1 MRRIADWAS
10 RAVREDTAAVRYVD
24 MVTCP
29 ACGQENPEGFR
40 LCGMCGA
47 PLVAAAA
54 PAREERKVVTI
65 VFTDL
70 VGSTARAE
78 DLDPED
84 VRATLSAY
92 YAQLRAELERYGG
105 TVEKFIGDAVM
116 AVFGAPIAHE
126 DDAERAVRAALA
138 IRDSIGEELQI
149 RTAVNTGEALVAL
162 GAKPGE
168 GDAMV
173 AGDVV
178 NTAARLQSAAPVN
191 GILVGEGTYR
201 ATRHVIDYNDASPV
215 EAKGKSEPVKVWEAV
230 AARSLLGS
238 DVEEK
243 RRTPLVGRQRER
255 SLLADALERARTEQ
269 SVQLV
274 TLVGVPGIGKSRLV
288 VELFQIIEADPDI
301 ISWRQGRSLPYGERV
316 SFWALGEIV
325 KAHAGILESDD
336 AATAEER
343 LAAMVDT
350 LSEDEQ
356 ERDWLARHTRPLL
369 GLEGAERTE
378 REEAFAAWRRLLE
391 AAAEQRPLVLVF
403 EDLHWADDGL
413 LDFVDHLADWAT
425 TVPMLILGTA
435 RPELLDRRPGW
446 GGGKRNAF
454 TRSIGALSDEET
466 AVLLQRL
473 LDRAVLD
480 ADAQQAV
487 LQRAEGNPLYAE
499 EYARML
505 AEHEGGDLRLPETV
519 QGLIAA
525 RIDGLAPEEKALL
538 QDASVIGKVFWPG
551 ALPSADDRI
560 LHALER
566 KEFVRR
572 DRRSSIAGE
581 TQYAFLHA
589 LVRDVAYG
597 QIPRAERAEKHRR
610 AAEWLASLAGDR
622 SEDHAEM
629 LAHHYHEA
637 LSLAEAA
644 GIDGS
649 SMREPAR
656 KAFAQ
661 AAERA
666 YGLNAYLAAIQLGN
680 EALALTP
687 EDAPERAPLQL
698 LVAYATWP
706 IGRDDPRLL
715 ESARDGF
722 LAQGDEGH
730 AAEASGLLSR
740 ILFQRGE
747 TEASRRAGAHAVE
760 LARRAPPSPA
770 TGRALAQQARA
781 LEIMDREYEA
791 SLPLAREALEIAN
804 QLGDVSLASHALN
817 TIGLARID
825 LGDAG
830 GIAELEQAVT
840 IAEEG
845 GHLSAA
851 GPALNNLASCLSVVG
866 RLADADAT
874 LARTRTFVERHGHTA
889 GLVWNDGEQVEVA
902 DLLGDLDRVFE
913 WAERYFSHPEA
924 EQLYQ
929 ARGVWALRARAALA
943 RGQMEHAVADA
954 ERALARLRETG
965 YDSQV
970 TGAVLSTAS
979 RCLRA
984 AGRIEEAEAL
994 LGETLSQLG
1003 KIVEHGTW
1011 DLPLQL
1017 VELDRADEYLLA
1029 SENLAGHLWLAAGR
1043 ASASGDLA
1051 GGSEIY
1057 GRIGARFP
1065 EAWAGLLAAER
1076 GDPSRLDTALVY
1088 FEEQRA
1094 TPYAQRCRALL
1105 QASA

>member
-1 MRRIADWAS
+1 
-10 RAVREDTAAVRYVD
+10 
-24 MVTCP
+24 
-29 ACGQENPEGFR
+29 
-40 LCGMCGA
+40 MCGA
-47 PLVAAAA
+47 ALTPAAA
-54 PAREERKVVTI
+54 PPREERKVVTI
-65 VFTDL
+65 LFTDL

-78 DLDPED
+78 GLDPED
-84 VRATLSAY
+84 VSATLSAY
-92 YAQLRAELERYGG
+92 YAQLRAELERFGG

-116 AVFGAPIAHE
+116 AVFGAPVAHE

-138 IRDSIGEELQI
+138 IHDSIGEDLQI

-178 NTAARLQSAAPVN
+178 NTAARLQGAAPVN

-201 ATRHVIDYNDASPV
+201 ATRHVIDYREAEPV
-215 EAKGKSEPVKVWEAV
+215 EAKGKADPVKVWEAV
-230 AARSLLGS
+230 AARSRFGS
-238 DVEEK
+238 DVEQK
-243 RRTPLVGRQRER
+243 LRTPLVGRERER
-255 SLLADALERARTEQ
+255 GFLADALTRARTEE
-269 SVQLV
+269 SAQLV

-288 VELFQIIEADPDI
+288 AELFQIIEAEPDLTN
-301 ISWRQGRSLPYGERV
+301 WRQGRSLPYGERV

-325 KAHAGILESDD
+325 KAHAGILDSDD
-336 AATAEER
+336 TAAAEEK
-343 LAAMVDT
+343 LVAMVAA

-356 ERDWLARHTRPLL
+356 EEDWLARHARPLV

-403 EDLHWADDGL
+403 EDLHWADDGV

-425 TVPMLILGTA
+425 TVPLLILCTA

-446 GGGKRNAF
+446 GGGKRNAL
-454 TRSIGALSDEET
+454 TLSIGALSDEET

-505 AEHEGGDLRLPETV
+505 DEHEGGDLALPETV

-525 RIDGLAPEEKALL
+525 RIDGLAPEDKALL

-551 ALPSADDRI
+551 ALSGAEERI
-560 LHALER
+560 LHGLER

-597 QIPRAERAEKHRR
+597 QIPRADRADKHRR

-622 SEDHAEM
+622 AEDHAEM

-637 LSLAEAA
+637 LTLSKAA
-644 GIDGS
+644 GLDTTAL
-649 SMREPAR
+649 REPAR

-666 YGLNAYLAAIQLGN
+666 YGLNAYLAAIELGN

-687 EDAPERAPLQL
+687 EDAPERAPLLL

-706 IGRDDPRLL
+706 IGRDDPGLI

-722 LAQGDEGH
+722 LAQGDEGR
-730 AAEASGLLSR
+730 AAEAAGLLSR
-740 ILFQRGE
+740 ALFSRGD
-747 TEASRRAGAHAVE
+747 TEGSRRAGAHAVE
-760 LARRAPPSPA
+760 LARGAPASSA

-781 LEIMDREYEA
+781 LEIMDREFEA
-791 SLPLAREALEIAN
+791 ALPLAREALEIAN
-804 QLGDVSLASHALN
+804 KLGDVSLASHALN

-830 GIAELEQAVT
+830 GIAEIEHAVA

-845 GHLSAA
+845 GLPSAA
-851 GPALNNLASCLSVVG
+851 GPALNNLASCLSIVG

-902 DLLGDLDRVFE
+902 GLLGDLDRVFE

-924 EQLYQ
+924 EDLYQ
-929 ARGVWALRARAALA
+929 ARGIWAA
-943 RGQMEHAVADA
+943 RGRSFLGRGQVEQAVADA

-965 YDSQV
+965 HDSQV
-970 TGAVLSTAS
+970 TGQVLSAAS

-984 AGRIEEAEAL
+984 ATRVEEADAL
-994 LGETLSQLG
+994 LDETLSQLP
-1003 KIVEHGTW
+1003 KSVEHNTW
-1011 DLPLQL
+1011 DIPLHL
-1017 VELDRADEYLLA
+1017 VELDRADEYLRQ
-1029 SENLAGHLWLAAGR
+1029 SENLVGHLWLAAGR
-1043 ASASGDLA
+1043 ASASGDLV

-1065 EAWAGLLAAER
+1065 EAWAALLAAER
-1076 GDPSRLDTALVY
+1076 GDTSRLEPALAY

-1094 TPYAQRCRALL
+1094 TPYVERCRALM

>member
-1 MRRIADWAS
+1 
-10 RAVREDTAAVRYVD
+10 

-47 PLVAAAA
+47 ALVPTAA
-54 PAREERKVVTI
+54 PAREERKVVTV

-116 AVFGAPIAHE
+116 AVFGAPVAHE

-178 NTAARLQSAAPVN
+178 NTAARLQGAAPVN

-201 ATRHVIDYNDASPV
+201 STRHAIDYREAAPV

-230 AARSLLGS
+230 AARSRFGS
-238 DVEEK
+238 DVEQK
-243 RRTPLVGRQRER
+243 LRTPLVGRARER
-255 SLLADALERARTEQ
+255 DLLADALTRARTDQ
-269 SVQLV
+269 SAQLV

-288 VELFQIIEADPDI
+288 AELFQILEADPELI
-301 ISWRQGRSLPYGERV
+301 NWRQGRSLPYGERV

-336 AATAEER
+336 AGTAEEK
-343 LAAMVDT
+343 LVATIAT
-350 LSEDEQ
+350 LGEDET
-356 ERDWLARHTRPLL
+356 EREWLARHTRPLV
-369 GLEGAERTE
+369 GLEGAERAE

-425 TVPMLILGTA
+425 TVPLLIVGTA

-454 TRSIGALSDEET
+454 TLSIGALSDEET

-480 ADAQQAV
+480 ADAQEAV

-505 AEHEGGDLRLPETV
+505 VEHEGGELALPETV

-525 RIDGLAPEEKALL
+525 RIDGLAREEKTLL

-551 ALPSADDRI
+551 AVPGADERV

-589 LVRDVAYG
+589 LVRDVTYG

-622 SEDHAEM
+622 TEDHAEM

-637 LSLAEAA
+637 LSLAKAA
-644 GIDGS
+644 GLDTTAL
-649 SMREPAR
+649 RPPAQE
-656 KAFAQ
+656 AFANGARRAFSLGVGD
-661 AAERA
+661 AAYE
-666 YGLNAYLAAIQLGN
+666 LAC
-680 EALALTP
+680 EALALTADDSP
-687 EDAPERAPLQL
+687 ERPALHLLAGYASRLVGIEDA
-698 LVAYATWP
+698 TGH
-706 IGRDDPRLL
+706 I
-715 ESARDGF
+715 ESAIDGF
-722 LAQGDEGH
+722 LDHGDPGR
-730 AAEASGLLSR
+730 AAEAAAMLSSDC
-740 ILFQRGE
+740 FYRGDVLGSRAA
-747 TEASRRAGAHAVE
+747 ASRAVE
-760 LARRAPPSPA
+760 LARSAPPSIA
-770 TGRALAQQARA
+770 AARA
-781 LEIMDREYEA
+781 IGTGGRNAFILDRDFARSLE
-791 SLPLAREALEIAN
+791 LAREALTYAEKV
-804 QLGDVSLASHALN
+804 GDEELAAISLN
-817 TIGLARID
+817 TIGMARVFS
-825 LGDAG
+825 GDAG
-830 GIAELEQAVT
+830 GIDDLERSVERAAQGASVF
-840 IAEEG
+840 
-845 GHLSAA
+845 HLHS
-851 GPALNNLASCLSVVG
+851 GLNNLANCLVDVG
-866 RLADADAT
+866 RLEESSERLREARSLCERYGFATALTWNDAELVYDSYFRGDLEGVISWSGRF
-874 LARTRTFVERHGHTA
+874 LAQEDSGRFGYQLRPVLRTRAVT
-889 GLVWNDGEQVEVA
+889 L
-902 DLLGDLDRVFE
+902 
-913 WAERYFSHPEA
+913 
-924 EQLYQ
+924 
-929 ARGVWALRARAALA
+929 LA
-943 RGQMEHAVADA
+943 RGQVDEANADA
-954 ERALARLRETG
+954 EQALAGFREAG
-965 YDSQV
+965 PDAQV
-970 TGAVLSTAS
+970 ATYVVASASYCRRADGRDGDADELLAEVL
-979 RCLRA
+979 
-984 AGRIEEAEAL
+984 AGPIEE
-994 LGETLSQLG
+994 
-1003 KIVEHGTW
+1003 KMY
-1011 DLPLQL
+1011 DLPLHL
-1017 VELDRADEYLLA
+1017 VELGRGEEYLSLT
-1029 SENLAGHLWLAAGR
+1029 AGR
-1043 ASASGDLA
+1043 AGHRWQEA
-1051 GGSEIY
+1051 GRAAAAGELVRAADIY
-1057 GRIGARFP
+1057 GAIGARYAD
-1065 EAWAGLLAAER
+1065 AWASLLAAER
-1076 GDPSRLDTALVY
+1076 GDTSRLDAALAY

-1094 TPYAQRCRALL
+1094 TPYVQRCRTLL